1 MASVKICIIGPES
14 TGKSTLTKE
23 LSKHFGFPLVNE
35 ISRQYLEDLGR
46 KHSFEDLESMAIAQ
60 ANAEKEC
67 TILSKPFFCDTDLL
81 TYKIWAQDKFDKEIT
96 FVEQNYEQ
104 NKANLYL
111 LCYPDL
117 EWHPDPLREDEH
129 RLMVIYQFYIDHLE
143 HMDVP
148 YRVIKGTGDVRL
160 KNATQVVSEF
170 LSSN

>member
-1 MASVKICIIGPES
+1 M
-14 TGKSTLTKE
+14 
-23 LSKHFGFPLVNE
+23 
-35 ISRQYLEDLGR
+35 
-46 KHSFEDLESMAIAQ
+46 
-60 ANAEKEC
+60 
-67 TILSKPFFCDTDLL
+67 
-81 TYKIWAQDKFDKEIT
+81 
-96 FVEQNYEQ
+96 
-104 NKANLYL
+104 

-170 LSSN
+170 LSSK